1 MCIRDRRYTAEAIK
15 QRISNARNG
24 MKEFYAPTLDYNFWL
39 KKYEPVKLKGFKAL
53 YYHYLYLFGRI
64 RKRETPQ
71 RVSFYMRDELIKFE
85 RYQKQFRFLY
95 DNDLETTEQ
104 LQNRKISAQAEIEEL
119 ISKRKTIYGNPE
131 KDNERSKINKRL
143 EKLRKDVR
151 MCKNIEVDSKRI
163 SERYKRALELE
174 EDSKRENENKRKGI
188 AYMTKNR

>member
-1 MCIRDRRYTAEAIK
+1 M
-15 QRISNARNG
+15 
-24 MKEFYAPTLDYNFWL
+24 
-39 KKYEPVKLKGFKAL
+39 

>member
-1 MCIRDRRYTAEAIK
+1 MIMIWK
-15 QRISNARNG
+15 QRNSC
-24 MKEFYAPTLDYNFWL
+24 K
-39 KKYEPVKLKGFKAL
+39 
-53 YYHYLYLFGRI
+53 
-64 RKRETPQ
+64 
-71 RVSFYMRDELIKFE
+71 
-85 RYQKQFRFLY
+85 
-95 DNDLETTEQ
+95 TE
-104 LQNRKISAQAEIEEL
+104 KISAQAEIEEL